1 MLTLDT
7 DPASVRAVLEQL
19 QRRRPDDLV
28 LTSSGSVIVQAAA
41 LRDGIVALKLPA
53 TGLTAAGAI
62 LRNGRSV
69 EENLGESTEIAD
81 RILRGAR
88 PAELPVRLL
97 MRVEVALDL
106 RMAREIGVELPA
118 SLRLRAD
125 RVIE

>member
-1 MLTLDT
+1 M
-7 DPASVRAVLEQL
+7 
-19 QRRRPDDLV
+19 
-28 LTSSGSVIVQAAA
+28 QAAA

-62 LRNGRSV
+62 LRNRRSV
-69 EENLGESTEIAD
+69 EENLGESTKIAD